1 MGRTRV
7 GMTSVAENALAVLG
21 NEVRLARAGK
31 KMTIAELA
39 ARAGV
44 SPRTVSAI
52 EAGAP
57 ATAVGNVFTVAA
69 AVGFPLFYVE
79 DPNEFAALRLR
90 GEEKIALMPKRV
102 DHPRLKDDDG
112 NFDF

>member
-1 MGRTRV
+1 
-7 GMTSVAENALAVLG
+7 MTSVAENALAVLG
-21 NEVRLARAGK
+21 NEVRLARMGK

-39 ARAGV
+39 DRAGV
-44 SPRTVSAI
+44 SSRTVSAI

-57 ATAVGNVFTVAA
+57 ATAVGNVFTVAL
-69 AVGFPLFYVE
+69 AVGFPLFSVE

-90 GEEKIALMPKRV
+90 GQEKIALLPKRV